1 MRIYLNIDEARATVL
16 RRRAFDS
23 VEISPQVQETLNR
36 LFGEGT
42 TPAVAVDRILSDVRK
57 DGDEALLRYTREID
71 GVDLKQVEVPRDQIK
86 AAYEALDGELIDALR
101 LAAEEIRRF
110 HTKQAR
116 QSWIDFTDEGALGQ
130 LVRPLERV
138 GLYAP
143 GGTAPLP
150 SSLLMAAI
158 PARVAGVT
166 DLICCSPPQRST
178 GEVSPLILVAADIAQ
193 VDRVYRLGGA
203 QAIGAMAFGT
213 ASVPRV
219 DKIAGPGNLFVVLA
233 KKAVFGT
240 VDIEALPGPTETLVI
255 ADRSANPAIC
265 AADLLAQAE
274 HDTIASAILLTDS
287 QELAEQ
293 VAAEVELQLGK
304 LERSHIA
311 EQAIRNRSGIVV
323 VPDIDTAVDL
333 SNEYAPEHLCLLV
346 EDPWA
351 LVGKVKNAGGIFLG
365 ERSFEVLGDYVAGPS
380 HIMPTGGTARFASPV
395 NVDDFRKVI
404 SLIGLNES
412 ALKRIGPAAR
422 KLAEAEGLTAHA
434 AAVQRR
440 LDGTGQR

>member
-1 MRIYLNIDEARATVL
+1 MKIYTNIDEARRTVL
-16 RRRAFDS
+16 RRLPFDT
-23 VEISPQVQETLNR
+23 VEISPRVQESLDR
-36 LFGEGT
+36 LFGPGT
-42 TPAVAVDRILSDVRK
+42 TPAQAVDTILSDVRREQ
-57 DGDEALLRYTREID
+57 DAALRRYSREID
-71 GVDLKQVEVPRDQIK
+71 GTELDRVEVSREEIK
-86 AAYEALDGELIDALR
+86 AAYSRLEPELVDALR
-101 LAAEEIRRF
+101 LAADEIRRF
-110 HTKQAR
+110 HTRQSR
-116 QSWIDFTDEGALGQ
+116 QSWVDFTSEGALGQ
-130 LVRPLERV
+130 LILPLERV

-158 PARVAGVT
+158 PARVAGVNE
-166 DLICCSPPQRST
+166 LVCCSPPQRNT
-178 GEVSPLILVAADIAQ
+178 GEISPLVLAAADIAG
-193 VDRVYRLGGA
+193 VDRVFRLGGA
-203 QAIGAMAFGT
+203 QAVAAMAYGT
-213 ASVPRV
+213 ESVPRV

-255 ADRSANPAIC
+255 ADASADAPIC

-274 HDTIASAILLTDS
+274 HDVIASAILLTDS
-287 QELAEQ
+287 PELAARVKE
-293 VAAEVELQLGK
+293 EVEKQLSR
-304 LERSHIA
+304 LERSPIA
-311 EQAIRNRSGIVV
+311 QQAIRNRSGIVV
-323 VPDIDTAVDL
+323 VPDLETAFEL

-346 EDPWA
+346 SDPWSH
-351 LVGKVKNAGGIFLG
+351 VGKVRNAGGIFLG

-412 ALKRIGPAAR
+412 ALQRIGPAAQ

-434 AAVQRR
+434 AAVRRR
-440 LDGTGQR
+440 LDPGS